1 MIEGAAMYT
10 GKLISEL
17 MATVDRVGQ
26 ETAQQRM
33 AHERDLH
40 AIFAMQIPVTPADRV
55 FVERIFMGAA

>member
-1 MIEGAAMYT
+1 MYT
-10 GKLISEL
+10 GKLISDL

-40 AIFAMQIPVTPADRV
+40 AIFAMQTPGTPADRV
-55 FVERIFMGAA
+55 FVERLFMGAA

>member
-1 MIEGAAMYT
+1 MYT

-40 AIFAMQIPVTPADRV
+40 AIFAMQTPVTPADRV
-55 FVERIFMGAA
+55 FVERLFMGAA